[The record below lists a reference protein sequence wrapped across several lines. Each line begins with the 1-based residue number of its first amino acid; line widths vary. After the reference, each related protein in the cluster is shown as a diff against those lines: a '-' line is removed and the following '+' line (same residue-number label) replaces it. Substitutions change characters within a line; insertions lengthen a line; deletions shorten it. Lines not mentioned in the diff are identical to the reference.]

1 MNALAARGAL
11 TCPHSVYKVAG
22 TRIRA
27 VPEGFVDDFLQTRSV
42 VDDLRSGR
50 PTFGFSGAVLAHFHP
65 RWPQLL
71 GRSPSPPP
79 AGVHEA
85 LGVAA
90 GEWDAESVLPSWL
103 GHGAPNGILE
113 EVETAGVFPPCHG
126 DEQPWI
132 SASLCTCLAAWSNCA
147 SAEEELEVDNQLLQA
162 HADMG
167 HCPFF
172 DTLDELKSYF
182 GVDHVVLSKLA
193 LFTKQDGSAKHRL
206 TWNFFGLMSIPR
218 YGVPHRADSGPS
230 V

>member
-1 MNALAARGAL
+1 MPNPFCRRGSDTVLLMESWKRSRPPVSFHHVTATSSHGSQLLSARVSQRG
-11 TCPHSVYKVAG
+11 
-22 TRIRA
+22 RIVLR
-27 VPEGFVDDFLQTRSV
+27 LRKS
-42 VDDLRSGR
+42 LRSI
-50 PTFGFSGAVLAHFHP
+50 TS
-65 RWPQLL
+65 
-71 GRSPSPPP
+71 
-79 AGVHEA
+79 
-85 LGVAA
+85 
-90 GEWDAESVLPSWL
+90 
-103 GHGAPNGILE
+103 
-113 EVETAGVFPPCHG
+113 
-126 DEQPWI
+126 
-132 SASLCTCLAAWSNCA
+132 
-147 SAEEELEVDNQLLQA
+147 LLQA